1 MAQIAARHQSAQ
13 SPSPTTVRFCPNVA
27 VAIGINEAIVLHRL
41 DYWLGRSK
49 HCFAGRY
56 WIYNTYDAWQEQFPF
71 WSRRTIQATFRSL
84 ERLGVVES
92 TQVYNRSRW
101 DKTKWYAINYGR
113 LAELVPPLAV
123 SEAPAVEEPAP
134 VCSMAPVAPIDN
146 PQLDPIDDATSAHS
160 WNTKNSPNQSTSK
173 IFKRARQDEPD
184 EAARLLALQTTE
196 PTITA
201 ASPCQT
207 EAIATEYQAESAV
220 IDPLKPVNELDAAYE
235 AIPETERQ
243 TWYERADQALEAI
256 GMPEWMRIAPTVKE
270 MALRLW
276 VGATIPGLATG

>member
-1 MAQIAARHQSAQ
+1 M
-13 SPSPTTVRFCPNVA
+13 A
-27 VAIGINEAIVLHRL
+27 VAIGVNEAIVLHRL
-41 DYWLGRSK
+41 DYWLTRSK
-49 HCFAGRY
+49 HCFDGRY

-113 LAELVPPLAV
+113 LAEVAPLATI
-123 SEAPAVEEPAP
+123 SQPPAIEEPP
-134 VCSMAPVAPIDN
+134 PICSMAPAAPIDN
-146 PQLDPIDDATSAHS
+146 PQLDPIEDATSAHS
-160 WNTKNSPNQSTSK
+160 WYTKDSKNKNTSK
-173 IFKRARQDEPD
+173 CFKRARQGEPA

-196 PTITA
+196 PIVK
-201 ASPCQT
+201 ASPNPT
-207 EAIATEYQAESAV
+207 VPIATEGQVEPAGA
-220 IDPLKPVNELDAAYE
+220 DPLKPVNELDAAYE

-256 GMPEWMRIAPTVKE
+256 GTPEWMRIAPTVKE